1 MIQLRA
7 DRGGK
12 NNFFRALF
20 QLGTVGKDKPEPEAQ
35 EVVFQT
41 IEAAPALVGLVFS
54 DRHAPFHQMQLLQSL
69 EVGGDV
75 IQADGL
81 LDLVLAGLA
90 GGNRLAGLQN
100 NCAVLEVPAAG
111 ES

>member
-1 MIQLRA
+1 MIQLRTEN
-7 DRGGK
+7 RVE

-20 QLGTVGKDKPEPEAQ
+20 KLGTVRKDKPEPEAQ
-35 EVVFQT
+35 VVVFQT
-41 IEAAPALVGLVFS
+41 IEAAPALVGLGFS

-75 IQADGL
+75 IQAGGL
-81 LDLVLAGLA
+81 LDLVLTGLA

-100 NCAVLEVPAAG
+100 SCAVLEVPAAG